1 MNFEEP
7 YGGAPA
13 GCPSCTVSQTTFNP
27 VSGAF
32 EFSAAN
38 SSFISTPMPAVSA
51 DFTLTFFVKFTDACG
66 NESNWWR
73 GCGLITAQSDVQPY
87 QHAGC
92 FSDRFSD
99 PDFTPLATFTS
110 VASLEECH
118 THCQAAG
125 SAFFAMQ
132 AAKCRCTNSYGRHG
146 QLSDSNCDY
155 TGATGCRVNGN
166 TCGGYSRNSIYTAIG
181 TTDFGLSVSGGKII
195 MGVNTIAPTAGQAL
209 SIVSPSSYND
219 GQWHQVIAA
228 REQSSADYWLI
239 IDGVE
244 VGRLRG
250 NAGTLSGP
258 TSVTLGRARADLGG
272 QFFSGSMRAIHFFS
286 LSSLASSLV
295 ASPPVPPPPPLA
307 PSPSPPPS
315 TPPVL
320 PPPSLPPASPP
331 PPSPPPP
338 SPPPPSPPPL
348 PPGAVTEIVPA
359 KEVTLVLKVGGTVEE
374 FAAVADSIEASLR
387 QELQCS
393 LPACLLTVTATAG
406 SVVLTVVVTDT
417 TAGGASQVESAA
429 VALQTKPLDAMSS
442 ALGVT
447 IEEAPA
453 APSVVDVLVPVTRL
467 PPSPPPQSGADQRS
481 TTDSRRLAA
490 GLAGGAASVMGAFAL
505 LFALRRRVCWC
516 LPRPPHI
523 ARNHVTVEVRPLPL
537 PPPPKVSLAVEAV
550 ALGEDE
556 APPAYA
562 VS

>member
-1 MNFEEP
+1 
-7 YGGAPA
+7 
-13 GCPSCTVSQTTFNP
+13 
-27 VSGAF
+27 
-32 EFSAAN
+32 
-38 SSFISTPMPAVSA
+38 MPAVSA

-250 NAGTLSGP
+250 NAGALSGP

-307 PSPSPPPS
+307 PAAVNAPC
-315 TPPVL
+315 
-320 PPPSLPPASPP
+320 
-331 PPSPPPP
+331 PPSPLTTTGFATT
-338 SPPPPSPPPL
+338 SVSSTAL
-348 PPGAVTEIVPA
+348 ATA
-359 KEVTLVLKVGGTVEE
+359 T
-374 FAAVADSIEASLR
+374 FAAAVATGRGHRDR
-387 QELQCS
+387 
-393 LPACLLTVTATAG
+393 ACQ
-406 SVVLTVVVTDT
+406 
-417 TAGGASQVESAA
+417 GGHFGAQGRR
-429 VALQTKPLDAMSS
+429 DRR
-442 ALGVT
+442 GVC
-447 IEEAPA
+447 
-453 APSVVDVLVPVTRL
+453 
-467 PPSPPPQSGADQRS
+467 G
-481 TTDSRRLAA
+481 SRRLGRGELAPGAA
-490 GLAGGAASVMGAFAL
+490 VLLAGMLAHRHGDGRQRDPH
-505 LFALRRRVCWC
+505 RRRHGYHRGWGEPSRVG
-516 LPRPPHI
+516 RG
-523 ARNHVTVEVRPLPL
+523 
-537 PPPPKVSLAVEAV
+537 SLA
-550 ALGEDE
+550 DE
-556 APPAYA
+556 APRCDEQRVGRYH
-562 VS
+562 